1 MAVIVQ
7 KYGGTSVQDHELVLR
22 VAHRVAGLRSQG
34 NDVVVVVSARG
45 ETTDRLMQ
53 EARRFT
59 DAPEQRELDMLM
71 SAGERISMSLLAIAL
86 NSIGCAAVSFTGSQA
101 GIITDTRHT
110 DARVLEVR
118 PFRVVRE
125 LERGNV
131 VVVGGFQGVST
142 AKDVTTLGRGGSD
155 TTAVALAAAL
165 KADLCEI
172 LTDVD
177 AVYTADP
184 RIVPDARA
192 IDEIGYGDMAE
203 LARLGARILKEEAVR
218 FAERSGI
225 AIHIAG
231 SNSDAPGTIVL
242 KEPHGQE
249 PAIVGLSLLEDQIFL
264 SVRRA
269 DHDRM
274 TSWMKATAHP
284 LFVVHSGDRI
294 EIVVSGLPPGVVVPQ
309 TGESGG
315 RNNKDILMQDR
326 KKGADEFETPRS
338 DTTNIDE
345 FARNMVRLFDQ
356 GTKVFSTLA
365 ERTNTN
371 GNGPYSMASEV
382 GEPRVIEPP
391 VPFSL
396 LLEWLNCSGA
406 AVLPSARS
414 SVTVSGASVAAKRT
428 PPL

>member
-1 MAVIVQ
+1 MEGGPVAVIVQ

-53 EARRFT
+53 EAGRFT

-165 KADLCEI
+165 KADVCEI

-231 SNSDAPGTIVL
+231 SNGDAPGTIVL

-264 SVRRA
+264 SVRRV
-269 DHDRM
+269 DHDQM
-274 TSWMKATAHP
+274 MSWMEAAAHP
-284 LFVVHSGDRI
+284 LFVAHSGDRI
-294 EIVVSGLPPGVVVPQ
+294 EIVVSGLPPGVVVPDDAAKD
-309 TGESGG
+309 GVSG
-315 RNNKDILMQDR
+315 LS
-326 KKGADEFETPRS
+326 ADVVAMNVDVVS
-338 DTTNIDE
+338 I
-345 FARNMVRLFDQ
+345 
-356 GTKVFSTLA
+356 
-365 ERTNTN
+365 
-371 GNGPYSMASEV
+371 V
-382 GEPRVIEPP
+382 G
-391 VPFSL
+391 
-396 LLEWLNCSGA
+396 SGA
-406 AVLPSARS
+406 AEGVVVTGAIAELERSGTNCIRSVALGRSALLVLPLG
-414 SVTVSGASVAAKRT
+414 SGARAKLLLHDSLIGT
-428 PPL
+428 GQ

>member
-86 NSIGCAAVSFTGSQA
+86 NSIGCSAVSFTGSQA

-125 LERGNV
+125 LEQGNV

-184 RIVPDARA
+184 RIVPAARV

-225 AIHIAG
+225 AIRIAG
-231 SNSDAPGTIVL
+231 GNSDAPGTIVL

-249 PAIVGLSLLEDQIFL
+249 PAIVGLSLLEDQVFL
-264 SVRRA
+264 SAGRS
-269 DHDRM
+269 DHDQM
-274 TSWMKATAHP
+274 MSWMGAAAHP
-284 LFVVHSGDRI
+284 LSVVHSSDRI
-294 EIVVSGLPPGVVVPQ
+294 EIVVSGLPPGIVLPDDAAKDGVPGLPADAIAMNVDVV
-309 TGESGG
+309 S
-315 RNNKDILMQDR
+315 I
-326 KKGADEFETPRS
+326 
-338 DTTNIDE
+338 
-345 FARNMVRLFDQ
+345 
-356 GTKVFSTLA
+356 
-365 ERTNTN
+365 
-371 GNGPYSMASEV
+371 V
-382 GEPRVIEPP
+382 G
-391 VPFSL
+391 
-396 LLEWLNCSGA
+396 SGA
-406 AVLPSARS
+406 ARS
-414 SVTVSGASVAAKRT
+414 EIITGAVAELERSGTKCIHSVAAGRSALLVL
-428 PPL
+428 PLGSGARAKPLLHDSLIGTG